1 MKGDKKKTLQYLK
14 TARGQLDGVIKMI
27 EEDRYCMDISNQ
39 LLAIESLVKK
49 ANQEVLKGHLHHCV
63 KVAFEEGKED
73 EKIEE
78 IVQLISKM
86 TK

>member
-1 MKGDKKKTLQYLK
+1 MKGDQKKTLQYLK

-27 EEDRYCMDISNQ
+27 EEDRYCIDISNQ
-39 LLAIESLVKK
+39 LLAIESLVQK

-63 KVAFEEGKED
+63 KEAFETGNGN
-73 EKIEE
+73 EKIDE

>member
-49 ANQEVLKGHLHHCV
+49 ANQEVLKWNLHHCV